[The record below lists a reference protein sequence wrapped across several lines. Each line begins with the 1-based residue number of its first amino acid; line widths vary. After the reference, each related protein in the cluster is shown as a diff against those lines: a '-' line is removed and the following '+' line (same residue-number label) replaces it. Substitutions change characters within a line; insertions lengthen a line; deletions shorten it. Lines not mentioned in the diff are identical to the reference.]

1 MVGICIGL
9 DVHKNSVFLTQL
21 KEDGSIA
28 EQYEFKNSDESW
40 IEFSKKY
47 MSLNPEIA
55 LEISTSG
62 KYVARMLRDMGFS
75 VHLADAMKLSLIFNS
90 SKKNDKEDSYKLAK
104 LLRLGELPEVHL
116 PSREPDDLRSLV
128 RYRRSI
134 GEEITRIKNKIHAM
148 LSLHG
153 ITLKQSDIFGK
164 SGLAEINRQ
173 STKLSSAERVVMNHM
188 LSSVIQIK
196 KNAMEIEDEMARM
209 GHEREDVRLLMTI
222 PGINAYSAVAIISE
236 IDDFTRFRSKE
247 KFASYT
253 GLTPRQDQSGSRDIR
268 GHVSKHGP
276 SMLRFVLVT
285 AAHSVIKYS
294 KRMREKYLHM
304 ARRTGAK
311 RAIVAIA
318 RILAETVFTMLSRN
332 VEFMDSIDSLT
343 ERKINAMSARA
354 KKLAQDPD
362 ISETVRLLKEQ
373 RLRRMSE
380 EPFS

>member
-1 MVGICIGL
+1 M
-9 DVHKNSVFLTQL
+9 
-21 KEDGSIA
+21 A
-28 EQYEFKNSDESW
+28 
-40 IEFSKKY
+40 
-47 MSLNPEIA
+47 LNPEIA

-62 KYVARMLRDMGFS
+62 KYVARLLRDMGFS
-75 VHLADAMKLSLIFNS
+75 VHLEDVMKLSLIFNS
-90 SKKNDKEDSYKLAK
+90 SKKNDREDSHQLAK

-116 PSREPDDLRSLV
+116 PSRESDDLRSLV
-128 RYRRSI
+128 RDRRSI

-153 ITLKQSDIFGK
+153 ISLKQADIFGK

-209 GHEREDVRLLMTI
+209 GHEKKDVRLLMTI

-253 GLTPRQDQSGSRDIR
+253 GLTPRQDQSGSRDII
-268 GHVSKHGP
+268 GDVSQHDP

-304 ARRTGAK
+304 ARRIGAK
-311 RAIVAIA
+311 RAIVTIA
-318 RILAETVFTMLSRN
+318 QILAETVFTMLSRN

-354 KKLAQDPD
+354 RKPSQDPD
-362 ISETVRLLKEQ
+362 ISETVKLLREQ
-373 RLRRMSE
+373 RLRRRSE

>member
-9 DVHKNSVFLTQL
+9 DVHKNRVFLTQL

-28 EQYEFKNSDESW
+28 ERYEFKNIEESW
-40 IEFSKKY
+40 IEFNKKY
-47 MSLNPEIA
+47 MVLNSEIA

-62 KYVARMLRDMGFS
+62 KYVASMLRDMGFS
-75 VHLADAMKLSLIFNS
+75 VHLTDAMKLSLNFNS
-90 SKKNDKEDSYKLAK
+90 SKKNDRKDSYKLAK
-104 LLRLGELPEVHL
+104 LLRHGELPEVHL
-116 PSREPDDLRSLV
+116 PSRESDDLRSLV

-153 ITLKQSDIFGK
+153 ISLKQADIFGK

-173 STKLSSAERVVMNHM
+173 SIKLSSAERVMMNHM

-209 GHEREDVRLLMTI
+209 GHEKKDVRLLMTI
-222 PGINAYSAVAIISE
+222 PGINVYSAVAIISE

-253 GLTPRQDQSGSRDIR
+253 GLTPRQDQSGSRDII
-268 GHVSKHGP
+268 GDVSQHDP

-285 AAHSVIKYS
+285 AAHSVIRYS

-311 RAIVAIA
+311 MAIVAIA
-318 RILAETVFTMLSRN
+318 CILAETVYTMLSRN

-343 ERKINAMSARA
+343 ERKINAMSTRAR
-354 KKLAQDPD
+354 KPSQDPD
-362 ISETVRLLKEQ
+362 ISETVILLREQ
-373 RLRRMSE
+373 RFRRMSE